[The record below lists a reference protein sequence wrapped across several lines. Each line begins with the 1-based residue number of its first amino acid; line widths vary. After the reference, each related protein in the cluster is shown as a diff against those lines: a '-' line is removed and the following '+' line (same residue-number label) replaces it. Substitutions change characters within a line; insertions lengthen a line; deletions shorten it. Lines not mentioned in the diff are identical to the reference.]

1 MNREICQS
9 KVEGGELARV
19 KYVSN
24 TELAETQPAL
34 NERLLKERKVPTGNI
49 FLALAN
55 APAILGDFLTYANA
69 VRAADLSPKLR
80 EMAILTVGYC
90 TNSEYEVKHHHSH
103 GLKAGLTE
111 EQFHAIAHFETS
123 DLFDE
128 QEKAV
133 MAFAK
138 ESTLDVDVSDE
149 VWNGVAKFLSEKQL
163 VELSINVAWYNSGV
177 RLMGALKIDLEE
189 GYR

>member
-1 MNREICQS
+1 MNREICQG
-9 KVEGGELARV
+9 KVEGGEMARV

-138 ESTLDVDVSDE
+138 ESTLNVDVSDE

-177 RLMGALKIDLEE
+177 RLMGALRIDLEE

>member
-1 MNREICQS
+1 M
-9 KVEGGELARV
+9 ARV
-19 KYVSN
+19 KYIPN
-24 TELAETQPAL
+24 TELAETQPTL
-34 NERLLKERKVPTGNI
+34 NERLLKERRVPTGNI

-55 APAILGDFLTYANA
+55 APVILDDFLTYANA

-111 EQFHAIAHFETS
+111 EQLQAIPDFETS
-123 DLFDE
+123 SLFNE

-138 ESTLDVDVSDE
+138 DSTLHVDVSDE
-149 VWNGVAKFLSEKQL
+149 VWNGIAKFLSEKQL
-163 VELSINVAWYNSGV
+163 VELAINVAWYHSGV

>member
-1 MNREICQS
+1 M
-9 KVEGGELARV
+9 ARV
-19 KYVSN
+19 RYVSN
-24 TELAETQPAL
+24 SELAETEPAL
-34 NERLLKERKVPTGNI
+34 NARLLNERKVPTGNI

-55 APAILGDFLTYANA
+55 APAILNDFLSYANA

-103 GLKAGLTE
+103 GLKAGLSE
-111 EQFHAIAHFETS
+111 EQFHAIPNFETS

-138 ESTLDVDVSDE
+138 ESTLNVDVSDE
-149 VWNGVAKFLSEKQL
+149 AWRDLARFLTEKQL
-163 VELSINVAWYNSGV
+163 VELAINVAWYNSGV